1 MVMYGIIY
9 PQTVTLYEVAE
20 TIEGVNTETY
30 AGFPL
35 AIEELL
41 DAIDGSF
48 CSKKDKAAGLDCGKY
63 DPTRV
68 ISISYGSAEI
78 FSPQAYLKRQCNEFA
93 KLGLQ
98 GVTFTISSGDWGVA
112 AQPGYQPSKNLY
124 VTAPVRSDC
133 LRFN

>member
-9 PQTVTLYEVAE
+9 PQTITLYEVKE
-20 TIEGVNTETY
+20 KINHTDTETLKH
-30 AGFPL
+30 FPL

-48 CSKKDKAAGLDCGKY
+48 CSDADKTAGLDCGTY

-78 FSPQAYLKRQCNEFA
+78 MNSEAYLHRQCNEFM

-112 AQPGYQPSKNLY
+112 AQPGYRTKNGTFL
-124 VTAPVRSDC
+124 
-133 LRFN
+133 